1 MALYSEHIRSSKSF
15 VGDGGK
21 DEPTGERDTD
31 SSKVESYNGDRNP
44 ERKKLKS

>member
-21 DEPTGERDTD
+21 GEPTGERDTD
-31 SSKVESYNGDRNP
+31 SSKVESYNRDRNP